1 MHSAGLPGDHRVVAQ
16 TRRGDPSPSPWQRVL
31 RFARRGLV
39 SYLMAWSSPVV
50 LIGLAGTALIAL
62 GSLTPAYLPNNSPW
76 WSRLGRFGLVGP
88 SWRFVGTALVLT
100 GLALLIDSWLRLR
113 PGRRSAGSGWFRA
126 GVHPWAV
133 LGVWGLP
140 FLLAPPIFSHDAYS
154 YAAQGWL
161 VINDIS
167 PYDGYPGLL
176 PGAFADQVAQEWRY
190 TKTPYGPLAIQ
201 IQHLMVEFAGQNPYW
216 SAVAM
221 RIPAL
226 LGVILI
232 GILSSRLARRTG
244 HDPHFAAWFA
254 TLNPILVIDFIGG
267 AHNDSLMMGLVVL
280 ALFVATLGRR
290 SWVLGAL
297 IVGVSAAIKQPAF
310 MAALALPLIRH
321 PMRSW
326 RGREVSLALTRILT
340 SLALS
345 VISFCVVSWLT
356 GLGFGWYHAVGVPGM
371 VITVSPA
378 TLIGLGVRQV
388 LNLVGATGAAVGAI
402 QVSQTIGLAC
412 GIVVIVVLAVRELP
426 RRPLTFLALAYLT
439 VTVAAPALHSWY
451 VLWGFLLL
459 PLVDDAARYVRPAT
473 WTTTALLAY
482 GAVNLSWRN
491 DYLSLGVVAAIMLV
505 VTMIWHERRTGQAWT
520 RRGAFRRGRRSR
532 VGPEPC
538 SRPSSGPV
546 SGEPADKEQQ

>member
-1 MHSAGLPGDHRVVAQ
+1 MRFL
-16 TRRGDPSPSPWQRVL
+16 RRA
-31 RFARRGLV
+31 AR
-39 SYLMAWSSPVV
+39 SYAMAWATPAVLEG
-50 LIGLAGTALIAL
+50 LIGTGLIAM

-88 SWRFVGTALVLT
+88 SWRFIGTVLALAGVG
-100 GLALLIDSWLRLR
+100 LLIDAWLRLKPNHGPNR
-113 PGRRSAGSGWFRA
+113 PRGIRA

-140 FLLAPPIFSHDAYS
+140 LLLAPPIFSHDAYS

-201 IQHLMVEFAGQNPYW
+201 IQHLVVLVAHQNPYW
-216 SAVAM
+216 SAVGM
-221 RIPAL
+221 RASAL
-226 LGVILI
+226 IGVILI
-232 GILSSRLARRTG
+232 GLLIPRLARRTG

-280 ALFVATLGRR
+280 ALFIATLADRA
-290 SWVLGAL
+290 WLAGAL
-297 IVGVSAAIKQPAF
+297 VIGVAAAIKQPAF

-321 PMRSW
+321 PMESW
-326 RGREVSLALTRILT
+326 SGRDVMAAVGRILG

-345 VISFCVVSWLT
+345 VGSFSLVSWLT
-356 GLGFGWYHAVGVPGM
+356 GLGFGWYHAVDVPGM

-378 TLIGLGVRQV
+378 TLIGLGIRQV
-388 LNLVGATGAAVGAI
+388 LTLFGATGAAVSAI
-402 QVSQTIGLAC
+402 QVSQTVGLVC
-412 GIVVIVVLAVRELP
+412 GVVVIVILAVRELP

-439 VTVAAPALHSWY
+439 VTLAAPALHSWY
-451 VLWGFLLL
+451 VMWGFLLL
-459 PLVDDAARYVRPAT
+459 PLVDNAERYVRPAT
-473 WTTTALLAY
+473 WTTVVLLAY
-482 GAVNLSWRN
+482 GAINLSWRH
-491 DYLSLGVVAAIMLV
+491 DYVALGATAAVVLLARLV
-505 VTMIWHERRTGQAWT
+505 WREHTTGQGWAWLG
-520 RRGAFRRGRRSR
+520 RFRRNR
-532 VGPEPC
+532 
-538 SRPSSGPV
+538 
-546 SGEPADKEQQ
+546 SGEDSSDE

>member
-1 MHSAGLPGDHRVVAQ
+1 MHSLDEPETPLAGTAARLWHR
-16 TRRGDPSPSPWQRVL
+16 SC
-31 RFARRGLV
+31 RFARRAV
-39 SYLMAWSSPVV
+39 QVYAMAWATPVV
-50 LIGLAGTALIAL
+50 LEGLVGTGLIAL

-76 WSRLGRFGLVGP
+76 WSRLGRLGFVGPGWRLVGTVMVL
-88 SWRFVGTALVLT
+88 VGLGLLVN
-100 GLALLIDSWLRLR
+100 AWLRLR
-113 PGRRSAGSGWFRA
+113 PGHHRGPGAPHSRGFRA

-167 PYDGYPGLL
+167 PYEGYPGLL

-201 IQHLMVEFAGQNPYW
+201 IQHLVVLAARQNPYW
-216 SAVAM
+216 SAVGM
-221 RIPAL
+221 RVPAL
-226 LGVILI
+226 IGVILI
-232 GILSSRLARRTG
+232 GVLTSRLARRTG

-267 AHNDSLMMGLVVL
+267 AHNDSLMMGLVML
-280 ALFVATLGRR
+280 GLFIATLANW
-290 SWVLGAL
+290 SWLVGAL
-297 IVGVSAAIKQPAF
+297 VVGVAAAIKQPAF

-321 PMRSW
+321 PMPSW
-326 RGREVSLALTRILT
+326 RGPDLMRALSKVLG

-345 VISFCVVSWLT
+345 VIAFSVVSWLT

-378 TLIGLGVRQV
+378 TLVGLGVRQV
-388 LNLVGATGAAVGAI
+388 LILVGANGAAVAAI
-402 QVSQTIGLAC
+402 TVSQSIGLAI
-412 GIVVIVVLAVRELP
+412 GIVVIAILAVRELP
-426 RRPLTFLALAYLT
+426 RRPLAFLALAYLT

-451 VLWGFLLL
+451 VMWGFLLL

-473 WTTTALLAY
+473 WTTVALLAY

-491 DYLSLGVVAAIMLV
+491 DYVALGVAAVVALLALLV
-505 VTMIWHERRTGQAWT
+505 WHEHRSGQGWS
-520 RRGAFRRGRRSR
+520 RPSWLRIRGRRS
-532 VGPEPC
+532 
-538 SRPSSGPV
+538 SGGVVAPGQ
-546 SGEPADKEQQ
+546 GEEND